1 MKKAAH
7 IRVYGIVQG
16 VGLRYSV
23 LRKAAELLLTGYVR
37 NMADG
42 SVEVKVE
49 GEEKDVKSLLDYIR
63 TGLRWAQVDDVE
75 VTWNEFRGK
84 YKDFDVRY

>member
-1 MKKAAH
+1 MKKTAH

-23 LRKAAELLLTGYVR
+23 FRKAAALSLTGYVK
-37 NMADG
+37 NLSDG
-42 SVEVKVE
+42 SVEIVAE
-49 GEEKDVKSLLDYIR
+49 GEEKDIKSLLDYLK

-75 VTWNEFRGK
+75 VIWDGYQGT
-84 YKDFDVRY
+84 YKDFDIRY